1 MRTKNKLQIG
11 GSWFKDENGRTL
23 ILRGVNLGGSSKVP
37 YPHGATHVREG
48 FYEHRDVSFVGRPF
62 PLEEADEHLRRL
74 RHWGFAFVRLLVT
87 WEAVEH
93 AGPGIYDQEYLEYL
107 YEVARRA
114 GEHGI
119 DLFIDP
125 HQDVWS
131 RLSGGD
137 GAPGW
142 TFEAAGLDVTRFS
155 ETGAAIVHAVHG
167 DPLPHLSWPTN
178 ETKLAAATMFSLF
191 FGGNDFA
198 PRAMVDGEP
207 IQPFLQRH
215 YLAAME
221 QVARR
226 LQGLGNV
233 VGYDTLNEPSPGYIG
248 WPDLSVHE
256 GLLRLG
262 DSPTPFQSMALG
274 AGYPQQVEIWSLGL
288 RGPRRR
294 AERLLNAAGVS
305 TWLEGHPDIW
315 REHGVW
321 DVDSRGQPRLLR
333 PDHFAQV
340 DGRPVDFGA
349 DYLRPFLEK
358 YARTIRA
365 VDPEAI
371 LFLEAPPRSA
381 PLHWDLERVPRVVH
395 AGHWYDGLTLA
406 TKAYIPNM
414 GADFLSARL
423 VVGRRRVRRSFV
435 KQLANY
441 RLEAAEHLGGAPT
454 VIGEF
459 GIPFDLRGGRAYRT
473 GDFSG
478 QIQALDDTF
487 QALEA
492 NLLSGTLWNYTADN
506 DNERGDQW
514 NGEDFSI
521 FSRDQQEDPGDLDSG
536 GRALESAVRPYAR
549 AVAGEPL
556 EMAYNPGRRVFDFT
570 FRHDAAIQAP
580 TEIYVPNLHYPDG
593 YEVEVSDG
601 TYTADREA
609 QVLVYH
615 HGDALAVHHFRLRPA
630 KGHPRKGRRGRS

>member
-1 MRTKNKLQIG
+1 MQTKNKLQIDG
-11 GSWFKDENGRTL
+11 PWFRDEDGRTL

-48 FYEHRDVSFVGRPF
+48 FFEHRHVSFVGRPF
-62 PLEEADEHLRRL
+62 PLEEADEHFRRL

-93 AGPGIYDQEYLEYL
+93 AGPGIYDREYLDYL
-107 YEVARRA
+107 YEVVRRA

-119 DLFIDP
+119 DLFVDP

-131 RLSGGD
+131 RFSGGD

-167 DPLPHLSWPTN
+167 DPFPHLIWPTN
-178 ETKLAAATMFSLF
+178 ETKLASATMFSLF

-198 PRAMVDGEP
+198 PRATVDGEP
-207 IQPFLQRH
+207 IQAFLQGH

-248 WPDLSVHE
+248 WPDLSAHE
-256 GLLRLG
+256 ALLRLG
-262 DSPTPFQSMALG
+262 ESPTPLQSMALG
-274 AGYPQQVEIWSLGL
+274 AGYPQGVEIWSLGL

-294 AERLLNAAGVS
+294 DARLLNSAGTNV
-305 TWLEGHPDIW
+305 WLQGHPDIW

-321 DVDSRGQPRLLR
+321 DVDGGGQPRLLR

-349 DYLRPFLEK
+349 DYLRPFLEQ

-371 LFLEAPPRSA
+371 LFLEAPPRST
-381 PLHWDLERVPRVVH
+381 PPRWDLKRFPRVVH

-406 TKAYIPNM
+406 TKTYIPNM

-423 VVGRRRVRRSFV
+423 VFGRRRVRRSFAR
-435 KQLANY
+435 QLAKSQ
-441 RLEAAEHLGGAPT
+441 LEAAERLGGAPT

-473 GDFSG
+473 GDFSQ

-521 FSRDQQEDPGDLDSG
+521 FGRDQQEDTGDLDSG
-536 GRALESAVRPYAR
+536 GRALPSAVRPYAR

-556 EMAYNPGRRVFDFT
+556 EMTYNPGRRVFDFT
-570 FRHDAAIQAP
+570 FRHDATVQAP
-580 TEIYVPNLHYPDG
+580 TEIYVPNLHYPRG

-601 TYTADREA
+601 TYTVDRES
-609 QVLVYH
+609 QVLVYR
-615 HGDALAVHHFRLRPA
+615 HGRALAVHHLRLRPA
-630 KGHPRKGRRGRS
+630 KV